1 MRPTGI
7 TVATLNLY
15 LGADLAPLF
24 AAGQSE
30 ALASRTATVWSAVE
44 ASRPAERMTAAATQL
59 VRYLPDVV
67 ALQEAGRW
75 QAGTTEHPRIHDL
88 LTFFLDALAAQGT
101 PYRVVSEG
109 AGFSSATMSAT
120 LASATGQFVELYDR
134 TAILVRD
141 DPAVQ
146 ASNPQQ
152 GRYRAALR
160 AAVLGHPLEV
170 TRGWCAADVQVGRVR
185 LHVINTHL
193 ESYDAPTRIAQ
204 AHELATEVVHPPDTR
219 PPTIV
224 LGDLNCRPPRCR
236 PVRET
241 MPVGA
246 REVSG
251 DAYEVLSSVGLLDAW
266 TRMHPKEHCLGFTS
280 GHAADLR
287 NPVAEFDHRIDY
299 VFTDGS
305 MRVCHAHVTGD
316 QPEDRTASGLWP
328 SDHGFLVVGL
338 EV

>member
-120 LASATGQFVELYDR
+120 LASATGLR
-134 TAILVRD
+134 RSAACPLVKPRQCSFGRIR
-141 DPAVQ
+141 VQ
-146 ASNPQQ
+146 ASSNPT
-152 GRYRAALR
+152 L
-160 AAVLGHPLEV
+160 
-170 TRGWCAADVQVGRVR
+170 
-185 LHVINTHL
+185 
-193 ESYDAPTRIAQ
+193 
-204 AHELATEVVHPPDTR
+204 
-219 PPTIV
+219 
-224 LGDLNCRPPRCR
+224 
-236 PVRET
+236 
-241 MPVGA
+241 
-246 REVSG
+246 
-251 DAYEVLSSVGLLDAW
+251 LS
-266 TRMHPKEHCLGFTS
+266 TS
-280 GHAADLR
+280 
-287 NPVAEFDHRIDY
+287 
-299 VFTDGS
+299 
-305 MRVCHAHVTGD
+305 
-316 QPEDRTASGLWP
+316 
-328 SDHGFLVVGL
+328 
-338 EV
+338 